1 MPKANLQEIL
11 PYNADH
17 LLEMVTDVESYPEF
31 INFISGLR
39 ITSPR
44 KRDGDIETFEAQMN
58 VSYKMFTESVRCT
71 VTINHAKKTV
81 VVRNSDRPGPIKT
94 LINDWTFTQLSDGS
108 TVIDFFVDVTLK
120 SFPLN
125 MIASQKFGSV
135 SEKMMAVF
143 VRRAGH
149 KLRKVKPD
157 DKIDL
162 VAEFKQLG
170 LKRRV

>member
-1 MPKANLQEIL
+1 MPKAALQEIL
-11 PYNADH
+11 PYKTDQ
-17 LLEMVTDVESYPEF
+17 LLEMVTDVEAYPEF

-44 KRDGDIETFEAQMN
+44 KRDGDVETFEAQMN
-58 VSYKMFTESVRCT
+58 VSYKMFTESVRCG
-71 VTINHAKKTV
+71 VTIDHAKNTV
-81 VVRNSDRPGPIKT
+81 VVRNSDRPGPLKT
-94 LINDWTFTQLSDGS
+94 LINDWTFTELSDGS

-125 MIASQKFGSV
+125 MLAAQKFGSV

-143 VRRAGH
+143 VRRADY
-149 KLRKVKPD
+149 KLRKIEPD
-157 DKIDL
+157 TKIDL
-162 VAEFKQLG
+162 VAEFKALG

>member
-11 PYNADH
+11 PYKADQ
-17 LLEMVTDVESYPEF
+17 LLKMVTDVEAYPEF

-44 KRDGDIETFEAQMN
+44 KREGDIETFEAQMN
-58 VSYKMFTESVRCT
+58 IAYKMFTESVRCK
-71 VTINHAKKTV
+71 VTIDHDKNTV
-81 VVRNSDRPGPIKT
+81 VVRNSDRPGPLKT
-94 LINDWTFTQLSDGS
+94 LINDWTFTELSDGS

-125 MIASQKFGSV
+125 MIAAQKFGSV

-143 VRRAGH
+143 VRRADY
-149 KLRKVKPD
+149 KLRKIEPS

-162 VAEFKQLG
+162 VAEFKALG